1 MLPWPG
7 CAMDTRTLLPIA
19 LSFTASALAGCDGGD
34 PGGAAEDGSGGI
46 IVTES
51 RGDSS
56 GAATNP
62 DTRGTSSNTSTTET
76 ATASATSGRASV
88 SGGETSEGSTSITTT
103 GAGESESSAGETG
116 CVDGGTEVVDFSYIW
131 IANSTQGTVSKI
143 DTQSATEV
151 GRYYIDDYEGV
162 DISTCQGPS
171 RTSVNLAGN
180 VAVLDRGGGLTT
192 VIANPNECPDLDA
205 SGSIETAV
213 DETPLSWTADEC
225 VGWHVDI
232 PHSGSGC
239 DGPRTVQWTA
249 PEALGDCQYA
259 APRVWVAF
267 CNAEDDDVT
276 VWLLDGADGSVVQE
290 TAIPAYDCNTY
301 GPYGGAVDA
310 NNNLYFVDRSSGQSL
325 YRVDYDCE
333 QAEGTD
339 CWTEFPQPDGED
351 AYGITIDASGRIWM
365 AGSGNSLYAFDT
377 AAETYTSYQAELDA
391 FFATGPADANATNI
405 LRGLMADD
413 EGVLWIASVGS
424 FSGGSNPGMVRVDPS
439 VEPLDIQWFGPDTLS
454 GIQHAAG
461 TSIDVD
467 GFVWLVDT
475 LGDQAFKIDPVAPET
490 HVVVSGLQ
498 YPYTYSDMT
507 GFALKQVLPQ

>member
-1 MLPWPG
+1 
-7 CAMDTRTLLPIA
+7 MDTRTLLPIA
-19 LSFTASALAGCDGGD
+19 LSLTATALTGCNGSG
-34 PGGAAEDGSGGI
+34 PGGVAEDGSGGI
-46 IVTES
+46 NVTES
-51 RGDSS
+51 RGDMGGSDT
-56 GAATNP
+56 AARSDGITT
-62 DTRGTSSNTSTTET
+62 DTSTTQP
-76 ATASATSGRASV
+76 ATTLGTGEMDSS
-88 SGGETSEGSTSITTT
+88 SGGESSADTIHSRSTTT
-103 GAGESESSAGETG
+103 GAGERETSAGDTG
-116 CVDGGTEVVDFSYIW
+116 CIDEGTAVVEFSYIW

-192 VIANPNECPDLDA
+192 VIANPDECPDLDT

-225 VGWHVDI
+225 VGWHIDI
-232 PHSGSGC
+232 PHAGGGC

-249 PEALGDCQYA
+249 PEALGDCLYA
-259 APRVWVAF
+259 DPRVWVAF

-290 TAIPAYDCNTY
+290 TAIPGYDCNTY

-310 NNNLYFVDRSSGQSL
+310 DNNLYFVDRSSGQSL

-333 QAEGTD
+333 QVDGTD
-339 CWTEFPQPDGED
+339 CWTEFPQPEGED
-351 AYGITIDASGRIWM
+351 SYGITIDATGRIWI

-377 AAETYTSYQAELDA
+377 ATETYRSYQADLDA
-391 FFATGPADANATNI
+391 FFSTGLADANATNI

-413 EGVLWIASVGS
+413 EGVLWIASVAS
-424 FSGGSNPGMVRVDPS
+424 FSGGANPGLLRVDPS
-439 VEPLDIQWFGPDTLS
+439 IAPLDIQWFGPDTLT
-454 GIQHAAG
+454 GIEHAAG

-467 GFVWLVDT
+467 GYVWLVDT
-475 LGDQAFKIDPVAPET
+475 LGDQAFKIDPVAPEN
-490 HVVVSGLQ
+490 HVVVSGLE

-507 GFALKQVLPQ
+507 GFALKQILPQ